1 MKKEWEMAVDTLSL
15 FRWQN
20 SKRIW
25 QKKKKIRG
33 KILKEY
39 CKMGCELP
47 NGDL

>member
-20 SKRIW
+20 SKRIRP
-25 QKKKKIRG
+25 KKKK
-33 KILKEY
+33 KKWQY
-39 CKMGCELP
+39 SMGCELP

>member
-1 MKKEWEMAVDTLSL
+1 MKKEWEIAVDTLSL

-25 QKKKKIRG
+25 QKKKKCG

>member
-1 MKKEWEMAVDTLSL
+1 MKKEWEIAVDTLSL

-25 QKKKKIRG
+25 PKKKKKC